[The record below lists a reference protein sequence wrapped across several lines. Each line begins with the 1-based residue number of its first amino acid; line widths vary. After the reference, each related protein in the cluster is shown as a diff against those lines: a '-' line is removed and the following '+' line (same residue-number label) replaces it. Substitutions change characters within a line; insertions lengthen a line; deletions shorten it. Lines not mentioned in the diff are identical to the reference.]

1 MDRISV
7 FLHWIMILLFTSRW
21 GHKWGVGGG
30 RLKSGRTCQRQF
42 TVFYVNI
49 PHGHGYSTCY
59 YCSGG
64 SRGRAGGG
72 AYFQTVLMPDGSK
85 KNFGDWPSPLSQ
97 SLDDRPPYLKLWIR
111 HCIDHSRKYHNIP
124 WALSLVSLG
133 PKRNWKQCLHKIL
146 ELPTKSVMVCYGIF
160 WNGQLYSQQSPE
172 FSCKPSPGELTW

>member
-1 MDRISV
+1 M
-7 FLHWIMILLFTSRW
+7 
-21 GHKWGVGGG
+21 GGGG

-85 KNFGDWPSPLSQ
+85 KNFADWPSPLSQ
-97 SLDDRPPYLKLWIR
+97 SLDDRPPL
-111 HCIDHSRKYHNIP
+111 SQ
-124 WALSLVSLG
+124 ALD
-133 PKRNWKQCLHKIL
+133 PA
-146 ELPTKSVMVCYGIF
+146 
-160 WNGQLYSQQSPE
+160 LY
-172 FSCKPSPGELTW
+172 